1 MISEEKLKEILNNYK
16 IDYEKLIKKN
26 INVLDYGNYEDI
38 CEKLDYLRDEINI
51 EPKNIE
57 KCPSILYYNSEVSGV
72 DNIKENLKDIEFNY
86 TLTMSDYLK
95 MNLIRKR

>member
-1 MISEEKLKEILNNYK
+1 MISEEKLKEICNNYK

-57 KCPSILYYNSEVSGV
+57 KCQSILY
-72 DNIKENLKDIEFNY
+72 
-86 TLTMSDYLK
+86 
-95 MNLIRKR
+95 